1 MTTNV
6 LNLYAGIGG
15 NRKRWTN
22 VDVTAVEWDED
33 KAEVYRDHFPDDEVI
48 VGDAHEYLLGHYDE
62 YDFIWASPPCPTHSK
77 MRKAFH
83 GSDNPVYPDMK
94 LYQEILLL
102 KHHFDGDWVV
112 ENVNPYYDPL
122 IDAQKVGRHLFWSNF
137 YIPEIDVATD
147 NVRRQDWG
155 DDQDPDGKYGFDV
168 TGYGF
173 APREKRK
180 VLNNCVR
187 PELGEHIFNAATADR
202 QTTLTDAVTATDGG
216 GSP

>member
-1 MTTNV
+1 MTLKV

-15 NRKRWTN
+15 NRKLWGDVKD
-22 VDVTAVEWDED
+22 VDVTAIEWNSER
-33 KAEVYRDHFPDDEVI
+33 AQVYRDHFPTDEVI
-48 VGDAHEYLLGHYDE
+48 ETDAHEYLLEHFDD

-102 KHHFDGDWVV
+102 QHHADSYWVV
-112 ENVNPYYDPL
+112 ENVEPYYEPL
-122 IDAQKVGRHLFWSNF
+122 IDGVRRGRHLFWSNF
-137 YIPEIDVATD
+137 HIPKIDVDVD

-173 APREKRK
+173 NPREKRK
-180 VLNNCVR
+180 ILNNCVN
-187 PELGEHIFNAATADR
+187 PELGKHVFQAAVGNR
-202 QTTLTDAVTATDGG
+202 QQTLAEL
-216 GSP
+216 